1 MKLVKNR
8 KYWLVFVVIFG
19 FFSIQAIT
27 LDRDKL
33 YEIARNLEIFTNIFK
48 ELNKNYVE
56 EIDPAILMKTGI
68 DAMLASLD
76 PFTNYISEARVESF
90 RISTEGKYSGIGA
103 IVREMDGGLVVFEL
117 YEDSPALEAGLLLG
131 DEVVEVNGQSTKDKT
146 SEELTEFLRGAPG
159 TAVELL
165 IKREGQEKP
174 MKMNLMRKE
183 INVPNVPH
191 QQLIDND
198 IAYIH
203 LSTFSEDAGSNVKKA
218 LTQLKEEKKLNGII
232 LDLRSNG
239 GGLLREAIAVCNVFI
254 DNEIEIVSTR
264 GKVKER
270 DMVYKTNVAAYD
282 TTTRLVVLIDNK
294 SASASEIVAGSVQDL
309 DRGVLVGQKSYGKG
323 SVQNTAEVG
332 YNSRIKLTT
341 SKYYIPSGRSIQS
354 VKYQNGEPVD
364 IPEKDRKI
372 YYTKKG
378 RPVTGGGGVIPDV
391 VVTKELHPDFVK
403 HLLSQHV
410 IFKYVNQYY
419 RTHDSIPENVEYA
432 FREYGDFIQF
442 YKRMDL
448 KYKSDVERK
457 LELLKKSLEESDD
470 NMVKQISLGDLENKL
485 VVDTDKLFE
494 KYRKA
499 IVFEIEK
506 EIISRYQFKKGKIR
520 HAMRNDPEL
529 EKAIELIRNEAEYK
543 KILHI

>member
-1 MKLVKNR
+1 
-8 KYWLVFVVIFG
+8 
-19 FFSIQAIT
+19 
-27 LDRDKL
+27 
-33 YEIARNLEIFTNIFK
+33 
-48 ELNKNYVE
+48 
-56 EIDPAILMKTGI
+56 
-68 DAMLASLD
+68 
-76 PFTNYISEARVESF
+76 
-90 RISTEGKYSGIGA
+90 
-103 IVREMDGGLVVFEL
+103 
-117 YEDSPALEAGLLLG
+117 
-131 DEVVEVNGQSTKDKT
+131 
-146 SEELTEFLRGAPG
+146 
-159 TAVELL
+159 
-165 IKREGQEKP
+165 
-174 MKMNLMRKE
+174 
-183 INVPNVPH
+183 
-191 QQLIDND
+191 
-198 IAYIH
+198 
-203 LSTFSEDAGSNVKKA
+203 
-218 LTQLKEEKKLNGII
+218 
-232 LDLRSNG
+232 
-239 GGLLREAIAVCNVFI
+239 
-254 DNEIEIVSTR
+254 
-264 GKVKER
+264 
-270 DMVYKTNVAAYD
+270 VAAYD

-419 RTHDSIPENVEYA
+419 RTHDSIPENVVFD
-432 FREYGDFIQF
+432 FREYGDFIRF